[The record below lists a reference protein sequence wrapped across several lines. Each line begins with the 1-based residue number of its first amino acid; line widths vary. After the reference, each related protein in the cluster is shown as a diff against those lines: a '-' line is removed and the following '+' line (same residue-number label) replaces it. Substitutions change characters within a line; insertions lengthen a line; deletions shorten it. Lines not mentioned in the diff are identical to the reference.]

1 MDLEALTDLRTA
13 WCLYVAVTLRIA
25 EHLAAGEMAIASL
38 AAAARCDAR
47 VLQLML
53 RHLVTKGFFAEA
65 EPGRFA
71 LNEPARQLMSPA
83 ARLGMDLEGFGGR
96 MAYAWGSLL
105 SFVRTGAPAYHEIFG
120 MPFWEDLDAH
130 PEVAASFDSLIGPGG
145 HGAFSPDFELAGGWE
160 NVRHIVDVGGGT
172 GAMLAAVLRARPGLR
187 GTLLDL
193 PRTVERSR
201 EIFRDAGVADRV
213 TLAGQ
218 SFFDP
223 LPAGADLYL
232 LRGVV
237 NNWPDAQAGLLL
249 RRCAE
254 AARPNA
260 RVVVLKSVG
269 PDDSRPALTIDVLLT
284 GGQHRTVAEFR
295 TLAAQAGLSIVRA
308 GQQPA
313 YFVVECRPD

>member
-13 WCLYVAVTLRIA
+13 WCLHVAVTLCVA
-25 EHLAAGEMAIASL
+25 EHLAAGAAEVASL

-53 RHLVTKGFFAEA
+53 RHLVSKGIFEEA

-71 LNEPARQLMSPA
+71 LNEPARQLMDPGV
-83 ARLGMDLEGFGGR
+83 RLGLDLEGIGGR

-120 MPFWEDLDAH
+120 MSFWEDLDAH

-145 HGAFSPDFELAGGWE
+145 HGAFRPDFEIADGWE
-160 NVRHIVDVGGGT
+160 QVRHVVDDGGGT
-172 GAMLAAVLRARPGLR
+172 GAMLAAVLGARPEVR
-187 GTLLDL
+187 GTLVDL

-201 EIFRDAGVADRV
+201 DIFRAAGVAGRV

-232 LRGVV
+232 LRGVL
-237 NNWPDAQAGLLL
+237 NNWPNAQAGQLLH
-249 RRCAE
+249 RCAE
-254 AARPNA
+254 AARPHG

-269 PDDSRPALTIDVLLT
+269 PDESRPTLTIDLLLT
-284 GGQHRTVAEFR
+284 GGKHRTVAEFR
-295 TLAAQAGLSIVRA
+295 TLAAQSGLAVVRA
-308 GQQPA
+308 EQQPA